1 MKYKIFSELTYE
13 VIEPTT
19 YIFNIQVA
27 KTLNQIIVNESISIS
42 PDLKFE
48 EFSLTN
54 SENRFL
60 KLQINYGTFT
70 ISYNAI
76 VEVVEKPI
84 NQDLFEFDTS
94 IIELENDVMPFIS
107 PSRHCESDK
116 LLHFAKKE
124 FGQLPNV
131 YSKVKAINDWVFN
144 SIEYISD
151 STNSSTSACDT
162 LISRFGVCKDFAHL
176 CIAFCRALDIPARY
190 FTGYAANL
198 IPPDIHACFEAYIC
212 GQWIIF
218 DPTKLTNTKNLVK
231 IANGKDAS
239 EVAVASYH
247 GITICT
253 KMIVQ
258 CEEIIV

>member
-76 VEVVEKPI
+76 VEVEEKPI
-84 NQDLFEFDTS
+84 NQDL
-94 IIELENDVMPFIS
+94 L
-107 PSRHCESDK
+107 R
-116 LLHFAKKE
+116 
-124 FGQLPNV
+124 
-131 YSKVKAINDWVFN
+131 
-144 SIEYISD
+144 
-151 STNSSTSACDT
+151 
-162 LISRFGVCKDFAHL
+162 
-176 CIAFCRALDIPARY
+176 
-190 FTGYAANL
+190 
-198 IPPDIHACFEAYIC
+198 
-212 GQWIIF
+212 
-218 DPTKLTNTKNLVK
+218 LVK
-231 IANGKDAS
+231 IMS
-239 EVAVASYH
+239 V
-247 GITICT
+247 
-253 KMIVQ
+253 
-258 CEEIIV
+258 